1 MADVTA
7 DSTTGSRAARAQTLP
22 RAGRDRETGPVR
34 TPAPTETI
42 ARVQRKTT
50 IRRIE
55 PWSVLKLSLIFN
67 SVALAAFMLLLVTG
81 WTLLEQLGVVDSV
94 LGFAA
99 DMQFRVVIEEGNIA
113 RAVFLVG
120 LLMVIFGSL
129 VNLFLCFLY
138 NLVGDLLGGLRVTLE
153 SQD

>member
-7 DSTTGSRAARAQTLP
+7 DSTTGSRAARAGTLP

-67 SVALAAFMLLLVTG
+67 SVALAVFMLLLVTG